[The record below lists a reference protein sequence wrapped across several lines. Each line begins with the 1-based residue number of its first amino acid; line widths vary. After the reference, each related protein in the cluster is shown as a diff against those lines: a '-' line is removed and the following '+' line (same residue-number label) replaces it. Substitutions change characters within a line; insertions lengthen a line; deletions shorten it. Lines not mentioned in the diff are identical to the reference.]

1 MLKRQAG
8 WSSVSA
14 EPQNTPGSSAVF
26 DKLLNAKLAGHRP
39 PGIGA
44 ILWRRGRS
52 PQARKNHKRAKKA
65 PGKAA
70 SQGGRGRQSFPGAI
84 GRRATG
90 FRAPR
95 CRGRPRQANDCE
107 AKEASRV
114 GILAGGQSLR
124 GPQGPRD
131 TERPLCRPIRADCI
145 PCLLGEFGPESAAR
159 NLDEAGRICEL
170 HLAVK
175 AAFAEIRGISSGRTT
190 RRNTRPGRGLR
201 RSPWGTIDGVR
212 ARGRRG
218 LVPTVEPRPI
228 VGPHSISRPG

>member
-26 DKLLNAKLAGHRP
+26 DKLLNAKLAGHRASEQSR
-39 PGIGA
+39 GA
-44 ILWRRGRS
+44 GEDH
-52 PQARKNHKRAKKA
+52 HKPAKKA

-131 TERPLCRPIRADCI
+131 TERPLCRPVRADCI

-201 RSPWGTIDGVR
+201 RSPRGTIDGVR

-228 VGPHSISRPG
+228 VGPHSMSRPG

>member
-1 MLKRQAG
+1 MATNISQLVTTKRF
-8 WSSVSA
+8 
-14 EPQNTPGSSAVF
+14 TM
-26 DKLLNAKLAGHRP
+26 
-39 PGIGA
+39 
-44 ILWRRGRS
+44 
-52 PQARKNHKRAKKA
+52 KNHRRAKKA

-95 CRGRPRQANDCE
+95 CRGRPRQANGCE

-114 GILAGGQSLR
+114 SILAGGQSLR

-145 PCLLGEFGPESAAR
+145 ACLLGEFGPELAAR

-175 AAFAEIRGISSGRTT
+175 AAFAEIRGNFFGPNCTT
-190 RRNTRPGRGLR
+190 QH
-201 RSPWGTIDGVR
+201 SPASRFTMIPLGDD
-212 ARGRRG
+212 RRG
-218 LVPTVEPRPI
+218 PGKTPPRACAD
-228 VGPHSISRPG
+228 R